1 MPDETTHAQ
10 KYCSDLV
17 RARDEDRWLAAGY
30 AAAAD
35 ARRLVALYAF
45 HCELR
50 RIPAAV
56 SEPAL
61 GEIRLQ
67 WQRDAL
73 ARIRAGKSPGDHPVL
88 EEMAAAGLAD
98 AAHEADLET
107 VLDAAARPLYGEGF
121 NDLDDLIEW
130 LRRADGTV
138 DALSVKLLDGET
150 ALAERAGAAGAVFA
164 LAREGPGLA
173 PNLQGA
179 IARQGRSLW
188 RDAATG
194 LAGAPAGVAPAVLHL
209 ALTRAYLKRGG
220 ARLFPVMK
228 RLRLFAA
235 MAAGRF

>member
-56 SEPAL
+56 SEPPL

-73 ARIRAGKSPGDHPVL
+73 ARIRAGKSPGDHPVM
-88 EEMAAAGLAD
+88 EEMAAAGLAEERH
-98 AAHEADLET
+98 AADLDA
-107 VLDAAARPLYGEGF
+107 VIDAAARPLYGEGF
-121 NDLDDLIEW
+121 TDLDDLMGW

-164 LAREGPGLA
+164 LAREGPSLA
-173 PNLQGA
+173 PGLKDA
-179 IARQGRSLW
+179 IAERGRALW
-188 RDAATG
+188 RDAA
-194 LAGAPAGVAPAVLHL
+194 AGVTDAPAGVAPAVLHL

-220 ARLFPVMK
+220 AGPFPVMK

-235 MAAGRF
+235 MAAGRV